1 MLWID
6 HKYMGLLSTH
16 VERFTRKSDKLYNF
30 RCPFCGDSTKNKW
43 KARGYVYDIKG
54 KLNFKCHNCGH
65 GTSMGGLLEH
75 LDGFL
80 FKQYK
85 IEKFKE
91 GYGNSAPEP
100 IKEAT
105 LPMEFTP
112 KFKEKNILDK
122 LMQKVDSLSDDHE
135 CKIFCRKRLIPVD
148 KLSNL
153 YYIDNVQ
160 KLEQLS
166 EKYKDRIIGEE
177 PRLVI
182 PFYSK
187 NGNLIGVTC
196 RALGENKLRYLTIK
210 LNDHP
215 LIYNLDKISTTTPIY
230 VTEGPIDSMFLSNAI
245 AVGGSDLK
253 RVDKFVDGDLIYV
266 FDNQPRN
273 KELVKLMM
281 LHDAKKM
288 VVWPNHV
295 KEKDINEMIMAGMA
309 VREIKEII
317 DRNTFSGLS
326 LKLAITQWSK
336 T

>member
-1 MLWID
+1 M
-6 HKYMGLLSTH
+6 
-16 VERFTRKSDKLYNF
+16 N
-30 RCPFCGDSTKNKW
+30 
-43 KARGYVYDIKG
+43 
-54 KLNFKCHNCGH
+54 
-65 GTSMGGLLEH
+65 
-75 LDGFL
+75 
-80 FKQYK
+80 
-85 IEKFKE
+85 
-91 GYGNSAPEP
+91 
-100 IKEAT
+100 
-105 LPMEFTP
+105 
-112 KFKEKNILDK
+112 
-122 LMQKVDSLSDDHE
+122 DD
-135 CKIFCRKRLIPVD
+135 
-148 KLSNL
+148 
-153 YYIDNVQ
+153 
-160 KLEQLS
+160 
-166 EKYKDRIIGEE
+166 
-177 PRLVI
+177 
-182 PFYSK
+182 
-187 NGNLIGVTC
+187 
-196 RALGENKLRYLTIK
+196 
-210 LNDHP
+210 P